1 MSQKLIEYFFIFKFK
16 FSYFLHTKNMTL
28 GQKGQAVLKI
38 HEIHKFNDHWS
49 FISILQIIELVKA
62 LSSPFKKETVAL
74 VKLPSIRNDK
84 ISD

>member
-1 MSQKLIEYFFIFKFK
+1 MV
-16 FSYFLHTKNMTL
+16 M
-28 GQKGQAVLKI
+28 GQQGQTVLQI
-38 HEIHKFNDHWS
+38 REINELNDHWS
-49 FISILQIIELVKA
+49 SISILQTIELVKA

>member
-1 MSQKLIEYFFIFKFK
+1 ME
-16 FSYFLHTKNMTL
+16 M
-28 GQKGQAVLKI
+28 GQQGQTVLQI
-38 HEIHKFNDHWS
+38 REINEINGQWS

>member
-1 MSQKLIEYFFIFKFK
+1 MA
-16 FSYFLHTKNMTL
+16 M
-28 GQKGQAVLKI
+28 GQQGQTVLQI
-38 HEIHKFNDHWS
+38 REINEINDQWS

-84 ISD
+84 ISDQEIIVVNIWPI

>member
-1 MSQKLIEYFFIFKFK
+1 MV
-16 FSYFLHTKNMTL
+16 M
-28 GQKGQAVLKI
+28 GQQGQTVLQI
-38 HEIHKFNDHWS
+38 REINEINDHWS
-49 FISILQIIELVKA
+49 SISILQTIELVKA

>member
-1 MSQKLIEYFFIFKFK
+1 MGGASTPFEQTELA
-16 FSYFLHTKNMTL
+16 KNMAM
-28 GQKGQAVLKI
+28 GQQGQTVLQI
-38 HEIHKFNDHWS
+38 REINEINDQWS